1 MTTMNQFDPSLDER
15 LRDPAS
21 SLDGFGRRVGGMHEI
36 VVVDSVCDQHGDFV
50 QAAQEGAFGLHF
62 CVDGRSAVRLAR
74 RFRADVWMIA
84 AELPDMS
91 GFDLVDMLLPH
102 VLQGSVDPLKGGS
115 RISLDRVGQG
125 LRSGI
130 FIVAD
135 TYRLEDEQRA
145 LAAGVAGYLV
155 RPVKLDV
162 IRASRLPA
170 TPCGDTSM
178 VEAC

>member
-1 MTTMNQFDPSLDER
+1 MTKFDFPIDEQGLER
-15 LRDPAS
+15 GTS
-21 SLDGFGRRVGGMHEI
+21 SGICRQPVPDMHEI
-36 VVVDSVCDQHGDFV
+36 VVVDSACDQYGDFV
-50 QAAQEGAFGLHF
+50 QAAQEAAFGLHF

-91 GFDLVDMLLPH
+91 GFDLVDMLVPH
-102 VLQGSVDPLKGGS
+102 VQQGSVDPLKGGAQ
-115 RISLDRVGQG
+115 ISLDRVGRG
-125 LRSGI
+125 MRSGI

-155 RPVKLDV
+155 RPVTLDI
-162 IRASRLPA
+162 IRASRRPA
-170 TPCGDTSM
+170 VPSVESSM
-178 VEAC
+178 ADAS